1 MTFTSAWLL
10 ASHGDGSIGGGGG
23 GKGCIFLFVV
33 FEASPGE

>member
-10 ASHGDGSIGGGGG
+10 ASHGDGGGG
-23 GKGCIFLFVV
+23 GKRCIFLFVV

>member
-10 ASHGDGSIGGGGG
+10 ASHGDGGIGGGG